1 MINIIKQNADVPVS
15 LTERVN
21 FNNNC
26 IKNRVWYRGDPSELE
41 EFFKSSINSDSVSKA
56 RFWASV
62 PSSGN
67 IRKFHSGIYAV
78 IIDAITDLI
87 LGDYEGLQFGDDQD
101 SNNPI
106 MASWEDIAKDNNFDN
121 ELLRDA
127 ITETLV
133 VGDGVFKFSYDK
145 DVSDYPII
153 EFVSGEDL
161 EIISKRS
168 RVTEYRFYSHYK
180 KNDKNYKLI
189 ESYKKGAIEYK
200 LVDEH
205 NKEVPLSTIEGIADL
220 TGVTWSGK
228 FFLCVPMRFYKS
240 PKEKTRGMGILDRKS
255 DNIDALDEVISQWIE
270 AIRDGKVKTYIPES
284 LLPKDPDS
292 GKVLPPNSFDNKFIK
307 TDTPMKEGQT
317 DRVEQVQASI
327 NYDAFVNT
335 YASILDL
342 VLQGIVSPS
351 TLGID
356 LKKMDNAE
364 AQREKEKTT
373 LKTRGKIVDTLM
385 EVIPQVVNT
394 ALITQQVINEKG
406 KGVLIPENDISL
418 LFGEYA
424 SPSFEDRVETTSKAS
439 TANIMSIERLVDEL
453 WGDSLT
459 QEEKDEEVERIKI
472 LRGVNVLE
480 EEPEGIHD
488 LEGDLEGEVDEEEPE
503 ETEE

>member
-1 MINIIKQNADVPVS
+1 MINIIKQDVDVPVN
-15 LTERVN
+15 LTERVS

-41 EFFKSSINSDSVSKA
+41 EFFKSGIHSDSVSKA

-62 PSSGN
+62 PSSGRM
-67 IRKFHSGIYAV
+67 RKFHSGIYATV
-78 IIDAITDLI
+78 IDVITDLI
-87 LGDYEGLQFGDDQD
+87 LGDYQGLQIGDASEDGQND
-101 SNNPI
+101 SLAI
-106 MASWEDIAKDNNFDN
+106 WEEIAKDNNFDS
-121 ELLRDA
+121 ELFRDA
-127 ITETLV
+127 ITGTLV

-145 DVSDYPII
+145 EISDYPII

-161 EIISKRS
+161 EIISKRG

-180 KNDKNYKLI
+180 KNDKKYKLI
-189 ESYKKGAIEYK
+189 ESYKKGSIEYR
-200 LVDEH
+200 LLDS
-205 NKEVPLSTIEGIADL
+205 NDKEVPLVTLDETKDL
-220 TGVTWSGK
+220 TNVSWPGK
-228 FFLCVPMRFYKS
+228 FFLCVPLRFYKS

-255 DNIDALDEVISQWIE
+255 DNIDALDEVVSQWIE

-284 LLPKDPDS
+284 LLPKDPNT
-292 GKVLPPNSFDNKFIK
+292 GEVLTPSAFDNKFIK
-307 TDTPMKEGQT
+307 TSTSMKEGQIDT
-317 DRVEQVQASI
+317 IEQVQAVI
-327 NYDAFVNT
+327 NYEAFVNT

-342 VLQGIVSPS
+342 ILQGIVSPS

-356 LKKMDNAE
+356 LKKTDNAE

-394 ALITQQVINEKG
+394 ALITQQVIENRG
-406 KGVLIPENDISL
+406 QGIIIPENEISL

-424 SPSFEDRVETTSKAS
+424 SPSFEDRVETTSKAATS
-439 TANIMSIERLVDEL
+439 NIMSVERLVDEL

-459 QEEKDEEVERIKI
+459 RKEKDEEVERIKI

-480 EEPEGIHD
+480 EEPEGIHN
-488 LEGDLEGEVDEEEPE
+488 LEGEVDEEEPE
-503 ETEE
+503 EPEEE

>member
-1 MINIIKQNADVPVS
+1 MINIIKQNTDAPVS
-15 LTERVN
+15 LTELIS

-62 PSSGN
+62 PSSGT
-67 IRKFHSGIYAV
+67 IRKFHSGIYAI
-78 IIDAITDLI
+78 IIDSLTDLI
-87 LGDYEGLQFGDDQD
+87 LGDYQGLQIGDEPEE
-101 SNNPI
+101 NNPVL
-106 MASWEDIAKDNNFDN
+106 SVWEEIAKDNNFDS
-121 ELLRDA
+121 ELFRDA
-127 ITETLV
+127 ITDTLI

-145 DVSDYPII
+145 EISDYPII

-161 EIISKRS
+161 EIISKRG
-168 RVTEYRFYSHYK
+168 RVTEYRFYSYYK
-180 KNDKNYKLI
+180 KNDKKYKLI
-189 ESYKKGAIEYK
+189 ESYKKGSIEYK
-200 LVDEH
+200 LVNEH
-205 NKEVPLSTIEGIADL
+205 NKEVPLSTIEEIADL
-220 TGVTWSGK
+220 TGVTWGGK

-255 DNIDALDEVISQWIE
+255 DNIDALDEVISQWVE
-270 AIRDGKVKTYIPES
+270 AMRDGKVKTYIPES
-284 LLPKDPDS
+284 LLPKDPDT
-292 GKVLPPNSFDNKFIK
+292 GKVLTPSSFDNKFIK
-307 TDTPMKEGQT
+307 TDTPMKEGQI
-317 DRVEQVQASI
+317 DKIEQVQAVI
-327 NYDAFVNT
+327 NHEAFVNT

-342 VLQGIVSPS
+342 VLQGVVSPS

-356 LKKMDNAE
+356 LKKTDNAE

-385 EVIPQVVNT
+385 EVIPHVVNT
-394 ALITQQVINEKG
+394 ALITQQVIENRG
-406 KGVLIPENDISL
+406 QGIIIPENEISL

-424 SPSFEDRVETTSKAS
+424 SPSFEDRVETTSKAATS
-439 TANIMSIERLVDEL
+439 NIMSVERLVDEL
-453 WGDSLT
+453 WGDSLS

-488 LEGDLEGEVDEEEPE
+488 LEGEVDEEEPE
-503 ETEE
+503 ETEKE

>member
-1 MINIIKQNADVPVS
+1 MINIVKQNIDVPVN
-15 LTERVN
+15 LTEIVS

-41 EFFKSSINSDSVSKA
+41 EFFKSSINSNSISKA

-62 PSSGN
+62 PSSGT
-67 IRKFHSGIYAV
+67 IRKFHSGIYAI
-78 IIDAITDLI
+78 IIDSLTDLI
-87 LGDYEGLQFGDDQD
+87 LGDYQGLQVGGNTD
-101 SNNPI
+101 SPVLGI
-106 MASWEDIAKDNNFDN
+106 WDEISKDNNFN
-121 ELLRDA
+121 SELLRDA

-145 DVSDYPII
+145 EISDYPII

-161 EIISKRS
+161 DIISKRG

-180 KNDKNYKLI
+180 KNDKKYKLI
-189 ESYKKGAIEYK
+189 ESYKKGSIKYNLVNEY
-200 LVDEH
+200 
-205 NKEVPLSTIEGIADL
+205 NKEVPLSTICEIADL
-220 TGVTWSGK
+220 TDVIWAGD

-270 AIRDGKVKTYIPES
+270 AMRDGKVKTYIPES
-284 LLPKDPDS
+284 LLPKDPDT
-292 GKVLPPNSFDNKFIK
+292 GKVLTPSSFDNKFIK
-307 TDTPMKEGQT
+307 TDTPMKEGQI
-317 DRVEQVQASI
+317 DKIEQVQAVI

-356 LKKMDNAE
+356 LKKTDNAE

-373 LKTRGKIVDTLM
+373 LKTRGKIVDTLR

-394 ALITQQVINEKG
+394 ALITQQIIENRG
-406 KGVLIPENDISL
+406 RGVKIPENKISL

-424 SPSFEDRVETTSKAS
+424 SPSFEDRVETTSKAAAS
-439 TANIMSIERLVDEL
+439 NIMSIERLVDEL

-472 LRGVNVLE
+472 LRGVSVLE

-488 LEGDLEGEVDEEEPE
+488 LEGESDEEEPE
-503 ETEE
+503 ETEEE